1 MKFSR
6 LRMSIFSCSSQINNL
21 NSRITQVKNLYYELG
36 WFYRISAATIFTDV
50 SYFIPF
56 QKYLLLFISY
66 SELLGSLA
74 DSSTAYVMSMSGS
87 INVPVL
93 SHFFKNIN
101 SC

>member
-6 LRMSIFSCSSQINNL
+6 LQMLIFSYSSQINNL

-56 QKYLLLFISY
+56 QKDLLLFHI
-66 SELLGSLA
+66 LL
-74 DSSTAYVMSMSGS
+74 
-87 INVPVL
+87 
-93 SHFFKNIN
+93 
-101 SC
+101 